1 MTDPAASD
9 RSDPIP
15 GRDHRAAP
23 HGDGPPTPMRP
34 DADSA
39 ARNAPAHRGAPA
51 EPPAKAVVIRPGVW
65 IDPAALAFTFVRA
78 SGPGGQAVNKISS
91 AAQARLPLSGIH
103 GLDEPALNRL
113 RTLAGR
119 RLTTG
124 DELIIESQEH
134 RGQRANRDECI
145 RRIVDLIARAW
156 IRPVVRRK
164 KKPTRSMIEK
174 RLDKKRQQSEKKR
187 RRDRPGLD

>member
-1 MTDPAASD
+1 MTERTESGTPDPRPARDLPAASL
-9 RSDPIP
+9 
-15 GRDHRAAP
+15 RAAP
-23 HGDGPPTPMRP
+23 REPAGTGDNPNSDAPP
-34 DADSA
+34 
-39 ARNAPAHRGAPA
+39 HRGTPS
-51 EPPAKAVVIRPGVW
+51 EPPAKAVIIRPGVW
-65 IDPAALAFTFVRA
+65 IDPGALAFTFVRA

-113 RTLAGR
+113 RKLAGR
-119 RLTTG
+119 RLTTA

-134 RGQRANRDECI
+134 RGQRANRDECT
-145 RRIVDLIARAW
+145 RRIVDLISRAW
-156 IRPVVRRK
+156 VRPVVRRK

-187 RRDRPGLD
+187 RRGRPGMD

>member
-1 MTDPAASD
+1 MTEPQPRGPSESGDHD
-9 RSDPIP
+9 RPPSSPRSADGDAP
-15 GRDHRAAP
+15 RAAR
-23 HGDGPPTPMRP
+23 DR
-34 DADSA
+34 
-39 ARNAPAHRGAPA
+39 A
-51 EPPAKAVVIRPGVW
+51 EPPPTRAIIVRPGVW
-65 IDPAALAFTFVRA
+65 IDHQALSFAFVRA

-103 GLDEPALNRL
+103 GLDDPALGRL
-113 RTLAGR
+113 RKLAGR

-145 RRIVDLIARAW
+145 RRMVDLVSRAW
-156 IRPVVRRK
+156 IRPVIRRK
-164 KKPTRSMIEK
+164 KKVTRSMIEK

-187 RRDRPGLD
+187 RRGRPGMD